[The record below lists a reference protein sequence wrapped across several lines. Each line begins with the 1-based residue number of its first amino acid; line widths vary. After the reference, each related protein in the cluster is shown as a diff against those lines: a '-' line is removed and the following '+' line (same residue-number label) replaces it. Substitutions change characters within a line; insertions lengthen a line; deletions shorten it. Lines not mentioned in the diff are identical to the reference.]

1 MLALFGGS
9 VCMAT
14 AEERMRVL
22 KLVEEGKISADEG
35 ARLLAALGKNDTQ
48 THRLR
53 SRTDSRSDG
62 ESRWLRLRV
71 SDTQTGKTRVN
82 MTIPLG
88 LVNMGLAVGA
98 RFVPDVAELDVEAVR
113 NALRSGLHGKILEV
127 RDENELVEIFVD

>member
-1 MLALFGGS
+1 
-9 VCMAT
+9 MAT

-22 KLVEEGKISADEG
+22 KLIEDGKISAEEG
-35 ARLLAALGKNDTQ
+35 ARLLAALGKSDKGGKQARRQRGT
-48 THRLR
+48 
-53 SRTDSRSDG
+53 TDKSADG
-62 ESRWLRLRV
+62 EGRWLRLRV
-71 SDTQTGKTRVN
+71 SDTRSGKTRVN

-127 RDENELVEIFVD
+127 RDEEELVEIYVE

>member
-1 MLALFGGS
+1 
-9 VCMAT
+9 MAT

-22 KLVEEGKISADEG
+22 KLIEDGKISGEEG
-35 ARLLAALGKNDTQ
+35 ARLLAALGKSDKGGKQARRKRGT
-48 THRLR
+48 
-53 SRTDSRSDG
+53 TDKSAEG
-62 ESRWLRLRV
+62 EGRWLRLRV
-71 SDTQTGKTRVN
+71 SDTRSGKTRVN

-127 RDENELVEIFVD
+127 RDEEELVEIYVE